1 MKLTHLLGIVAF
13 GSTVAYLIFR
23 KKEKGSPGI
32 SGVEVKINPQQIVDG
47 ALAVSNIH
55 PSAKDGIRAIA
66 RSAIEKYFDG
76 PR

>member
-1 MKLTHLLGIVAF
+1 MKLTHLLGLMAF
-13 GSTVAYLIFR
+13 GSTVAYLVL
-23 KKEKGSPGI
+23 KKRAKGNPGI

-76 PR
+76 Q